1 MIEMMRAPL
10 ASGGYVFLLVHYITG
25 AAANKDNLEWTDVFI
40 DTESEPFTINMEV
53 EIFSAIWVA
62 ALQGDIDE
70 LEELNDAE
78 DSATT
83 VH

>member
-10 ASGGYVFLLVHYITG
+10 ASGGYVFLLVRYITG
-25 AAANKDNLEWTDVFI
+25 AAANKDNQEWTDVFI
-40 DTESEPFTINMEV
+40 DTESEPFTIDMDVETFSEV
-53 EIFSAIWVA
+53 WVA
-62 ALQGDIDE
+62 ALQGDIDD
-70 LEELNDAE
+70 LEEINDTE

>member
-10 ASGGYVFLLVHYITG
+10 ASGGYVFLLVRYITG
-25 AAANKDNLEWTDVFI
+25 AAANKDNADWTDVFI
-40 DTESEPFTINMEV
+40 DTESDPFTIDMDVETFSEV
-53 EIFSAIWVA
+53 WVA
-62 ALQGDIDE
+62 ALQGDIDD
-70 LEELNDAE
+70 LEEINDTE

>member
-10 ASGGYVFLLVHYITG
+10 ASGGYVFLLVRYITG
-25 AAANKDNLEWTDVFI
+25 AAANKHNQEWTDVFI
-40 DTESEPFTINMEV
+40 DTESEPFTVDMDV
-53 EIFSAIWVA
+53 ETFSSIWVA
-62 ALQGDIDE
+62 ALRGDIDE
-70 LEELNDAE
+70 LEEINDTE

>member
-10 ASGGYVFLLVHYITG
+10 ASGGFVFLLVRYITG
-25 AAANKDNLEWTDVFI
+25 AAANKDNVDWTDVFI
-40 DTESEPFTINMEV
+40 DTESEPFTIDMDV
-53 EIFSAIWVA
+53 ETFSSIWVT
-62 ALQGDIDE
+62 ALQGDIEDF
-70 LEELNDAE
+70 EEVDDAE